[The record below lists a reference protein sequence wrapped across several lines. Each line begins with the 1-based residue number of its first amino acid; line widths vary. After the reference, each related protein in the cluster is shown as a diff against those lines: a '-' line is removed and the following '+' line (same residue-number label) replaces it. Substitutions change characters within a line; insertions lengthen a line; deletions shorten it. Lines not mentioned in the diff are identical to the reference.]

1 MKAYYILSSMI
12 IILIVLFAVL
22 PKFLKI
28 QNQKMEIERK
38 YHQALKKAID
48 QNLDIEVLKN
58 ELSSVLPIY
67 FKNLNKEE
75 QNSRIESDMT
85 LLRKQG

>member
-12 IILIVLFAVL
+12 IILIVLFAIL

-38 YHQALKKAID
+38 YHQALKKAIE

-67 FKNLNKEE
+67 FKNLNIEE